1 MFVSGMKQLIP
12 ANKIVICKD
21 APREKLKSG
30 VELINQE
37 KGEPEVGIVYAIG
50 TGKRPVALKVG
61 DKIVYRKYSENK
73 VFIGGTRYNFVR
85 FEDIVAVAK

>member
-12 ANKIVICKD
+12 ATKIVICKD

-30 VELINQE
+30 IELPTME

-50 TGKRPVALKVG
+50 TGKRPVAMKVG
-61 DKIVYRKYSENK
+61 DKIVYRKYSDNK
-73 VFIGGTRYNFVR
+73 VFIGGARYNFVR
-85 FEDIVAVAK
+85 FEDVVAVAQ